1 MAVYRTER
9 KKIADALAEKMKG
22 IDGNHPFKSNI
33 FDNAKSRMVF
43 LDEIEQYPK
52 VCVIAGDET
61 RQYLP
66 DGFKWRFLQLT
77 IRAYV
82 HNEDDAQEELAL
94 LLEDIERVI
103 DDNDVLVYDDSVSPN
118 EQTTSLT
125 IESISTDEGVIEPL
139 GIGEIVVEV
148 RY

>member
-94 LLEDIERVI
+94 LLEDIEKIV
-103 DDNDVLVYDDSVSPN
+103 DENDALVYDDSVSPN
-118 EQTTSLT
+118 LITTSMTVDTL
-125 IESISTDEGVIEPL
+125 STDEGVISPL
-139 GIGEIVVEV
+139 GIGELTITV